1 MKERQTMQLW
11 PASYENLKCVA
22 LSLSLNLRQR
32 LEILANH
39 AQEGQDDEQSLLS
52 YEVRRTELW
61 EWGAPKIV
69 HKK

>member
-1 MKERQTMQLW
+1 MQLW
-11 PASYENLKCVA
+11 SALYKHLKWVA
-22 LSLSLNLRQR
+22 LSLSLNLCPRS
-32 LEILANH
+32 EILANP

>member
-1 MKERQTMQLW
+1 MKERRMMQLW
-11 PASYENLKCVA
+11 SASYENLKWVA
-22 LSLSLNLRQR
+22 LRPR
-32 LEILANH
+32 LQILANH

>member
-1 MKERQTMQLW
+1 MQLW
-11 PASYENLKCVA
+11 SASYENLKCVA

-52 YEVRRTELW
+52 TKSVARNSESE
-61 EWGAPKIV
+61 AHQK
-69 HKK
+69 